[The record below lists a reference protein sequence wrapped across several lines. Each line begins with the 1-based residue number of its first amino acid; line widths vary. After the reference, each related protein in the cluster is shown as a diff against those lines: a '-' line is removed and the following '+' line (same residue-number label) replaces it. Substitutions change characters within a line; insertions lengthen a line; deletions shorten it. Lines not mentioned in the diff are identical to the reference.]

1 MSQKFRN
8 LISNHHH
15 HQFILLSFYSFY
27 LFAYFI
33 IIIISNVSQLL
44 SGEHIGALAMSETTA
59 GSDVVA
65 MKIKADKKGYNCFLF
80 VCFCLC
86 VLLAVHMHV
95 AIFLWKALMSPAIR
109 HLDLMCSFPLPVRTV
124 CKIGVS
130 LKINCR
136 PQIKFLLDLKLCN
149 NYILWVGDA
158 VSYRGTCTQ
167 LKTFLKKK

>member
-1 MSQKFRN
+1 MKVLIFSQQLKSFVTKIQETYFQSSSSSIHFTKFL
-8 LISNHHH
+8 LI
-15 HQFILLSFYSFY
+15 Y

-33 IIIISNVSQLL
+33 VIIISNVSQLL

-95 AIFLWKALMSPAIR
+95 AVFLREALMSPAIR

-124 CKIGVS
+124 CKIVS
-130 LKINCR
+130 R
-136 PQIKFLLDLKLCN
+136 
-149 NYILWVGDA
+149 
-158 VSYRGTCTQ
+158 
-167 LKTFLKKK
+167 

>member
-95 AIFLWKALMSPAIR
+95 AVFLREALMSPAIR

-124 CKIGVS
+124 CKIVS
-130 LKINCR
+130 RWRLTAGHKSNFYWIWNFVTIIYCGLVM
-136 PQIKFLLDLKLCN
+136 QSVIEELVF
-149 NYILWVGDA
+149 
-158 VSYRGTCTQ
+158 S
-167 LKTFLKKK
+167 